1 MIVRFFDWDQLKN
14 VNCPIKNVKN
24 KDKVIVQHEWGMFLA
39 DVLLVNKSIEKEEN
53 SGEVLRMVDSHDL
66 KVSKE
71 NEKKE
76 NEIRIFAKKEA
87 RNLEIPMKVID
98 AKMSVDGSCVVVA
111 FVADGR
117 VDFRELVKRISAGF
131 GKSIRLQQIGSRD
144 EARRC
149 GGYGICGR
157 ELCCRKFP
165 GSLTSISTDM
175 ARCQL
180 VSHRGSERISG
191 LCGRLMCCLSF
202 EAEQYQKMLKD
213 MPERGEIVKVD
224 GKKGEV
230 IDLQILENK
239 IRIRLE
245 DGTFVTVDRKEIKR

>member
-14 VNCPIKNVKN
+14 VSCSIKNVKN
-24 KDKVIVQHEWGMFLA
+24 KNKVVVQHEWGLFLA
-39 DVLLVNKSIEKEEN
+39 DVLLVNKTIEKEDI
-53 SGEVLRMVDSHDL
+53 SGEVVRVADSHDL
-66 KVSKE
+66 KVSEE

-76 NEIRIFAKKEA
+76 NEIRIYAKQES
-87 RNLEIPMKVID
+87 RELEVPMKVID
-98 AKMSVDGSCVVVA
+98 AKMSIDCSCVVVA

-117 VDFRELVKRISAGF
+117 VDFRELVKRISAKF

-202 EAEQYQKMLKD
+202 ESEQYQEMLKG
-213 MPERGEIVKVD
+213 MPERGEIVKI
-224 GKKGEV
+224 GAKKGEV
-230 IDLQILENK
+230 VDLQILENK
-239 IRIRLE
+239 VRVRLE
-245 DGTFVTVDRKEIKR
+245 DGTFVTVDKKEIRR